1 MSIITVI
8 PTTVVV
14 VTTTTAGHV
23 AAMIGSIGKSNLN
36 AKRNVSHLSDVERV
50 FRGDETK

>member
-1 MSIITVI
+1 MSIITVT

-23 AAMIGSIGKSNLN
+23 AAMIGPIGKSNLN
-36 AKRNVSHLSDVERV
+36 AKCFTSFGCGASL
-50 FRGDETK
+50 